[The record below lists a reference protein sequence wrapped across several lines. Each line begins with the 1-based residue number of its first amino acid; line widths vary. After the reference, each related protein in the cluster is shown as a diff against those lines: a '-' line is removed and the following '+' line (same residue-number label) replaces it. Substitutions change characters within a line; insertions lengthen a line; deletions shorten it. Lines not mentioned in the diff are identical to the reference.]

1 MPNKKPL
8 TPLQRLMPK
17 PLAPSQ
23 DLAVESAAAAVENHL
38 EKPSSL
44 MPVPPPA
51 SATTKRTFRWT
62 VDQDR
67 ELVNLLDAFNRSL
80 PPGAKRLKME
90 HVGRAMRRY
99 FVSSQDP
106 QDLLRQA
113 YQEAN
118 ATSTTN

>member
-1 MPNKKPL
+1 MPSKKFL
-8 TPLQRLMPK
+8 MPLQRLMPK

-23 DLAVESAAAAVENHL
+23 DLAVESAAAAVEDHP
-38 EKPSSL
+38 EATPPA
-44 MPVPPPA
+44 PVPPPV

-62 VDQDR
+62 VNQDR
-67 ELVNLLDAFNRSL
+67 ELVDLLDVFNRSL

-90 HVGRAMRRY
+90 HVGRAMRRH

-106 QDLLRQA
+106 QTLLRHA

-118 ATSTTN
+118 AAPSAN